1 MKLIVDSG
9 STKADWALV
18 TDGGEL
24 VRECRTQ
31 GISPVHQ
38 SDGEILH
45 VMQEEL
51 TLSDSPAEVYFYG
64 SGVTE
69 AQKPR
74 MEQLLSEAFPG
85 AKVEA
90 ESDLLG
96 AARALFGEGP
106 GIACILGTGSNS
118 CLYDGREIVQNTPPL
133 GYILGDEGSGAYLGK
148 RFLGELLKGEL
159 PQSLKKKFFDWAQLD
174 YPSIINKVYRE
185 PMANRF
191 LASLCPFISGVL
203 EKENPDSEE
212 LDEADALGFMVEES
226 FREFF
231 DKNTNPYLEHLGEME
246 EEIPPFGFVG
256 SVAWHFETQLYDSME
271 WMDCEVE
278 EIVQSPLDGLIR
290 FHANRAK

>member
-18 TDGGEL
+18 DDGGEM
-24 VRECRTQ
+24 VREVKTQ
-31 GISPVHQ
+31 GINPVHQ
-38 SDGEILH
+38 SDEVILH
-45 VMQEEL
+45 VLREEL
-51 TLSDSPAEVYFYG
+51 ALPEQPTEVYFYG

-69 AQKPR
+69 AQKAR
-74 MEQLLSEAFPG
+74 MERLLGEAFPG

-96 AARALFGEGP
+96 AARALFGDQP
-106 GIACILGTGSNS
+106 GIACILGTGANS
-118 CLYDGREIVQNTPPL
+118 CLYDGKEIVMNTPPL

-148 RFLGELLKGEL
+148 RFLNELLKGVL
-159 PQSLKKKFFDWAQLD
+159 PQSLRKKFFDWAQLD
-174 YPSIINKVYRE
+174 YPAIINKVYRE

-191 LASLCPFISGVL
+191 LASICPFISQAM
-203 EKENPDSEE
+203 EKDGDEE
-212 LDEADALGFMVEES
+212 EIDEADALSFMVEES

-231 DKNTNPYLEHLGEME
+231 DKNTSPYIDHLDEME

-256 SVAWHFETQLYDSME
+256 SIAYHFEAQIHDAME

-290 FHANRAK
+290 FHVE